1 MKIQVFETIS
11 QVRRFVGEQKK
22 DNMTIGFVP
31 TMGCLH
37 RGHEALIKKSVAE
50 NDVTVVSIFINPSQF
65 SCQRDLERYPKT
77 WENDMRI
84 AEAAGA
90 NVIFAPGETELYPTG
105 YQTWVDVSEL
115 SKPLCGQYRSGHF
128 TGMATIVLKLFHI
141 TESDR
146 AYFGQKDYQQVCI
159 VKQMVSDL
167 DMKIEIVCCLTVR
180 ENNGL
185 ALSSRNNHL
194 TPDQKNRAA
203 AIYEALA
210 EARDSY
216 DIGITNAK
224 VLKNQITQSITE
236 AGLETEYVEILD
248 ADRLSTVES
257 VQKGTVIA
265 VAAYM
270 GDTRL
275 IDNILI

>member
-1 MKIQVFETIS
+1 MFIFETIS
-11 QVRRFVGEQKK
+11 QVRQFVHEKK
-22 DNMTIGFVP
+22 RDGLTIGFVP

-37 RGHEALIKKSVAE
+37 RGHEALIKRSAEE
-50 NDVTVVSIFINPSQF
+50 NDITVVSIFLNPSQF
-65 SCQRDLERYPKT
+65 SCQKDLERYPRT
-77 WENDMRI
+77 WENDKSI

-90 NVIFAPGETELYPTG
+90 TVIFAPDESEIYPDG

-141 TESDR
+141 TDPDR
-146 AYFGQKDYQQVCI
+146 AYFGQKDYQQIRI
-159 VKQMVSDL
+159 VKQMVADL
-167 DMKIEIVCCLTVR
+167 NMEMEVVCCPTVR
-180 ENNGL
+180 EPGGL

-203 AIYEALA
+203 AIYEALM
-210 EARDSY
+210 EAVDSF
-216 DIGITNAK
+216 DIGISNAN
-224 VLKNQITQSITE
+224 VLKNQITQSLIK
-236 AGLETEYVEILD
+236 AGLEVEYVEILD
-248 ADRLSTVES
+248 AVRLTTISN
-257 VQKGTVIA
+257 VQKGTVMA

-270 GDTRL
+270 GETRL